1 MKLSWAQLSP
11 PGPWSLHHCGKACV
25 NRGDILYIYIYTHT
39 HTHIA
44 DSLCCIAEAN
54 TTLHSNY
61 MPMHIILN
69 TKKKKKKEGKAPV
82 PPSACTKSPSSY
94 PPSSLSLPSGRC
106 CWRPPGDE
114 MVPGVLT
121 HGQCAWAALM
131 AVCPHLLDR
140 VELTFKKIS
149 FHILCCSIIMS
160 PDFFGDGPLINKC
173 ASLVPHTWKKF
184 FSDSRQNQWVSCLK
198 HQEEYSKI

>member
-1 MKLSWAQLSP
+1 MTTRHTTGLCLKTKSSYNRAFAGNEAVLGTTVSP
-11 PGPWSLHHCGKACV
+11 RTMVPPSLWKSMCQQ
-25 NRGDILYIYIYTHT
+25 RGYIIYIYIYTHT

-106 CWRPPGDE
+106 C
-114 MVPGVLT
+114 
-121 HGQCAWAALM
+121 
-131 AVCPHLLDR
+131 
-140 VELTFKKIS
+140 
-149 FHILCCSIIMS
+149 
-160 PDFFGDGPLINKC
+160 
-173 ASLVPHTWKKF
+173 
-184 FSDSRQNQWVSCLK
+184 
-198 HQEEYSKI
+198 

>member
-69 TKKKKKKEGKAPV
+69 TKQKKKEKHQCLHQPVLSHLAPIPRAPLASRV
-82 PPSACTKSPSSY
+82 A
-94 PPSSLSLPSGRC
+94 G
-106 CWRPPGDE
+106 
-114 MVPGVLT
+114 
-121 HGQCAWAALM
+121 AA
-131 AVCPHLLDR
+131 
-140 VELTFKKIS
+140 
-149 FHILCCSIIMS
+149 
-160 PDFFGDGPLINKC
+160 DGPLGMRWSPGSSHTDNVLGQH
-173 ASLVPHTWKKF
+173 SWQSVPIFWI
-184 FSDSRQNQWVSCLK
+184 DRAD
-198 HQEEYSKI
+198 I